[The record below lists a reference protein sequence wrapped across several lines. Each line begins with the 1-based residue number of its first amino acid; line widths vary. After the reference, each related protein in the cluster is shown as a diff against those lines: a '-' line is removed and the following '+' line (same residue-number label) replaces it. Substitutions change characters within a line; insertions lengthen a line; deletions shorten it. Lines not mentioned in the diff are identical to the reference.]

1 MLSKIYYIMVFIVVS
16 IIIQSCSFR
25 LIDEAA
31 IIKTEKSIMEQEIS
45 IGKKVEGKEYFPYLL
60 GYNIQG
66 AIDEAFENAGEN
78 YDMLINT
85 SVDTKHY
92 YFIIYFSQYVVVKGT
107 AVNSNELRKSM
118 GDEKYS
124 QWISQQNVIY
134 KNVAENR

>member
-1 MLSKIYYIMVFIVVS
+1 MLSKKYYIMVFIVAS

-25 LIDEAA
+25 LIDETT
-31 IIKTEKSIMEQEIS
+31 IIKTEKSYMEQEIS
-45 IGKKVEGKEYFPYLL
+45 IGKEVEGNEYFPYLL

-92 YFIIYFSQYVVVKGT
+92 YFVIYFSQYVVVKGT
-107 AVNSNELRKSM
+107 AVNSNELKKSM

-124 QWISQQNVIY
+124 KWITQQNVIY
-134 KNVAENR
+134 KNVVEK